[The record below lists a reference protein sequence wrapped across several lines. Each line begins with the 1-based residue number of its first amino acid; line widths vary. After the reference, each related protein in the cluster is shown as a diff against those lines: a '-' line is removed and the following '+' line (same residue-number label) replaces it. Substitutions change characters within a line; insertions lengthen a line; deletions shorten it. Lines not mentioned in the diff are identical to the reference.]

1 MDMRRKRFMNV
12 AAEINN
18 DFNLNRIVIGDL
30 RHRCR
35 HLEKMKNRSDSRA
48 ISRPGGNI
56 N

>member
-1 MDMRRKRFMNV
+1 MNG
-12 AAEINN
+12 ADEIDN
-18 DFNLNRIVIGDL
+18 DFNLNGIVVGDL

-35 HLEKMKNRSDSRA
+35 HLGKMKGRPDSRA